1 MRHVELEGRGR
12 VLLTDEKHVATGGEA
27 SVYRDGDTAIKVYTD
42 PGAMR
47 TRVPVEKLQRLM
59 RLRHDHIV
67 APQGVV
73 RHNDTPVGYYM
84 PFVDGM
90 PLLQA
95 FPTAF
100 WQRSGFDM
108 AQALRIVAQM
118 RDIVQYAH
126 DAGAVVAD
134 PNEMNWLL
142 VGEGDDVQVYAID
155 VDAWGIKG
163 FDAHVVAPSVRDY
176 HAAAFTPAS
185 DWFGWAVVT
194 FQLLTGIHP
203 YKGVL
208 SPYKR
213 HDLEARMRDN
223 ASVFAPGVRLPSA
236 VRPFAQIP
244 SALLAYY
251 QAVFQDGLRESPPM
265 IGGTARTVSIAAS
278 VRVVP
283 AVARGALTWRV
294 VYDQQPIAHI
304 YLGGLA
310 RTREGLLVDLATHDV
325 LLRDVPA
332 DAAVVVRQSDSA
344 LVAVMDDGA
353 PVLRVIRAHHKPQIA
368 ALHLQGVIRFVS
380 AEGRL
385 FAVTHR
391 SLTEVQVL
399 QMGRTLIATAGT
411 AWPILPHALQWF
423 DGVGVQDALGA
434 RHLVVPDVQK
444 GCAMVRVPELDGAR
458 IVSVVRRNRVAVVT
472 TVDHAGNYRRRVIV
486 MDSKLKEYTIDV
498 VADAEDGIVPHVVL
512 PKGVVATIVEDG
524 ALEISVP
531 STGKRQRIRD
541 GALRTDM
548 RLAHNNNDVY
558 VVTPDGVVQ
567 HITMTA
573 Q

>member
-1 MRHVELEGRGR
+1 MRHVELEGRGSA
-12 VLLTDEKHVATGGEA
+12 LLTDEKHVATGGEA

-42 PGAMR
+42 PDAMR
-47 TRVPVEKLQRLM
+47 TRVPVEKLRRLM
-59 RLRHDHIV
+59 HLRHDHIV
-67 APQGVV
+67 APQGIVT
-73 RHNDTPVGYYM
+73 HNGDPIGYYM
-84 PFVDGM
+84 PFMDGA

-100 WQRSGFDM
+100 WQRSGFNM
-108 AQALRIVAQM
+108 AQALRIVDQM
-118 RDIVQYAH
+118 RDIMQYAH
-126 DAGAVVAD
+126 DTGTVVAD

-142 VGEGDDVQVYAID
+142 VGKGGAMQVYAID
-155 VDAWGIKG
+155 VDAWGIDTFPAK
-163 FDAHVVAPSVRDY
+163 VVSPSVRDY
-176 HAAAFTPAS
+176 HAEAFTPEA

-244 SALLAYY
+244 SVLLAYY
-251 QAVFQDGLRESPPM
+251 QVVFQDGLRESPPM
-265 IGGTARTVSIAAS
+265 IGGTVRTVSIAAS
-278 VRVVP
+278 VRAVP

-294 VYDQQPIAHI
+294 VYDQQPIAHV

-325 LLRDVPA
+325 LLRDVPV
-332 DAAVVVRQSDSA
+332 DAVVVRQSDSV
-344 LVAVMDDGA
+344 LVAVTDDGA
-353 PVLRVIRAHHKPQIA
+353 PVLRVIRAHHKPQTA
-368 ALHLQGVIRFVS
+368 VLHLQGVMRFVS

-423 DGVGVQDALGA
+423 DGIGVQDALGA
-434 RHLVVPDVQK
+434 RCLVVPDAHA

-458 IVSVVRRNRVAVVT
+458 IVSVVRRNRIAVVT
-472 TVDHAGNYRRRVIV
+472 TVDDAGNYRRRVIV

-498 VADAEDGIVPHVVL
+498 VADAEDGIVQHVVL

-524 ALEISVP
+524 VLDISVP
-531 STGKRQRIRD
+531 SHGKQQHIRD

-548 RLAHNNNDVY
+548 QLAHNNNDVY